1 METPIQRLERILR
14 KLHNHNH
21 GLLGHDPNDLA
32 AFTDLLAA
40 TQRAI
45 QSNASSLVWPAP
57 PPAPEVA
64 HTLPQ

>member
-21 GLLGHDPNDLA
+21 ALLSHDPADLG
-32 AFTDLLAA
+32 AFMDLLAA
-40 TQRAI
+40 AQRAA
-45 QSNASSLVWPAP
+45 QSNATSLVWPAP